1 VSRQADYVN
10 LNLNRKRVLAGLV
23 ATGIAA
29 GVLSGG
35 GVAFAS
41 SAPAPAPA
49 MTTATAPASGRG
61 NMGGTW
67 SGGQT
72 AAQAAA
78 GYLGLSQAQ
87 LSSQLQSGKSL
98 AAVAKAQGKPVSG
111 LENAI
116 LAAMTSQINAS
127 TGPSAAQKTA
137 MISKVKN
144 QLGAVVN
151 MTYPSGN
158 PSGMG
163 MHRPAAMK
171 PGPRV
176 SAGGH
181 GAGPMASATK

>member
-10 LNLNRKRVLAGLV
+10 LNLNRKRVLAGV
-23 ATGIAA
+23 AATGIAA

-49 MTTATAPASGRG
+49 MTTVTAPPASGHG

-67 SGGQT
+67 SGGQPT
-72 AAQAAA
+72 MQAAA

-116 LAAMTSQINAS
+116 LAAMTSKINAS

-151 MTYPSGN
+151 MTYPSGM
-158 PSGMG
+158 S

-171 PGPRV
+171 PGPR
-176 SAGGH
+176 
-181 GAGPMASATK
+181 